1 MYYQSYEDYI
11 RSILGYP
18 VQTSNNYQT
27 STYNYSNDYEYTANT
42 MPKYSSDVLD
52 LYPEIYKIVNPMVC
66 KICEANT
73 KPITRELVEQMT
85 DEIYLNIEGN
95 TSLEEDTV
103 NVRVTVPSEKG
114 NSQKS
119 ANIQESSSSSK
130 SNLTQSPS
138 KQNRNASSEAN
149 SLTQSRASETRP
161 RRSERQE
168 ISITQAEKQASNA
181 ILRQQERPS
190 RQAVTQ
196 EPRITNQPVK
206 TENQMRQ
213 LENEISVPQNRQFRR
228 NTTLRDLIKILI
240 LNQLLG
246 GRRPPHRPGRPPR
259 PPFPGGP
266 GQGPRPNPRPPMNP
280 RDYGFM

>member
-18 VQTSNNYQT
+18 LQTNSNYPNI
-27 STYNYSNDYEYTANT
+27 TYDYLDDCEFNSNT
-42 MPKYSSDVLD
+42 MPRYSNEILD
-52 LYPEIYKIVNPMVC
+52 MYPEIYKIINPMVC

-95 TSLEEDTV
+95 TNLEEDTV
-103 NVRVTVPSEKG
+103 NVRVTVPSTND
-114 NSQKS
+114 NSRVS
-119 ANIQESSSSSK
+119 ANSLNSSSSGK
-130 SNLTQSPS
+130 SNLTHSPS
-138 KQNRNASSEAN
+138 KQNRNASSESN
-149 SLTQSRASETRP
+149 SLTQSRTSETRP

-168 ISITQAEKQASNA
+168 ISITQAE
-181 ILRQQERPS
+181 
-190 RQAVTQ
+190 
-196 EPRITNQPVK
+196 NQL
-206 TENQMRQ
+206 RQ

-266 GQGPRPNPRPPMNP
+266 GQGPRPNPRPPINP
-280 RDYGFM
+280 RDYSLM